1 MSRLEII
8 LSSVL
13 FISVVLNV
21 GVVAYARAAI
31 VRLLWVSD
39 ELGDLQQMISSFSNH
54 LQSVYEMDMF
64 YGDQTL
70 GALVQHARSLDEQLE
85 TFEFVYS
92 LTEKEEEEVET
103 DDGESEESPEAE
115 TKAS

>member
-13 FISVVLNV
+13 FISLVLNV
-21 GVVAYARAAI
+21 GIIAYARAAI

-39 ELGDLQQMISSFSNH
+39 ELGDLQQMINSFSNH

-64 YGDQTL
+64 YGDDTL
-70 GALVQHARSLDEQLE
+70 GALVLHARSLDEQLE

-92 LTEKEEEEVET
+92 LTEKQEETGT
-103 DDGESEESPEAE
+103 DDGESEESAEAE
-115 TKAS
+115 TQAS